1 MLDELGIPI
10 PLRWE
15 DVNGIKMMLLPS
27 NTYVMGIINVTPD
40 SFSDGGRFN
49 HIDHA
54 LKHAER
60 LLEEGAHILD
70 IGGESTR
77 PGAQAVSAE
86 DELKR
91 VMPVLEALKTHFPE
105 ALLSVDTCKAEV
117 MQAAIDREVAMIND
131 VMALRAPQ
139 ALEVCSQAAVAVC
152 LMHMQGEPRT
162 MQQKPYYNNV
172 MAEVKAFL
180 LERAV
185 VCEQAGIAQ
194 ERIWLDPGFGFGK
207 TLEHNVTLLQQLEQL
222 TLTPYPVLV
231 GLSRKSMIGALLG
244 NREVSDRMIGS
255 VVAAAIALLK
265 GAKILRVHDVKETV
279 DALRIAQALL

>member
-1 MLDELGIPI
+1 
-10 PLRWE
+10 
-15 DVNGIKMMLLPS
+15 MMLLPS

-40 SFSDGGRFN
+40 SFSDGGHFN
-49 HIDHA
+49 HIDAA

-60 LLEEGAHILD
+60 LLQEGASILD

-77 PGAQAVSAE
+77 PGAQAVSTE

-91 VMPVLEALKTHFPE
+91 VVPVLEALKTHFPD

-117 MQAAIDREVAMIND
+117 MQAAIDRGVAMIND

-139 ALEVCSQAAVAVC
+139 ALEVCSQAEVAIC

-172 MAEVKAFL
+172 IADVKQFL

-185 VCEQAGIAQ
+185 LCEQAGIAH

-231 GLSRKSMIGALLG
+231 GLSRKSMIGALSG
-244 NREVSDRMIGS
+244 KREVSERMIGS

-279 DALRIAQALL
+279 EALRVAQALL

>member
-1 MLDELGIPI
+1 
-10 PLRWE
+10 
-15 DVNGIKMMLLPS
+15 MLLPS

-139 ALEVCSQAAVAVC
+139 ALEVCSQATVAVC

-180 LERAV
+180 LERAA

>member
-1 MLDELGIPI
+1 
-10 PLRWE
+10 
-15 DVNGIKMMLLPS
+15 MLLPS

-139 ALEVCSQAAVAVC
+139 ALEVCSPAAVAVC

-172 MAEVKAFL
+172 IAEVKAFL
-180 LERAV
+180 LERAA

-255 VVAAAIALLK
+255 VVAAAIALMK

-279 DALRIAQALL
+279 DALRIAQALF